1 MAARRDGRLS
11 PVALAFS
18 DIPGWDRDDHAA
30 AWAAFCVTADLS
42 GLAPVATDD
51 AKAAFEAL
59 FEPVEIAAEGTAHFT
74 GYYEPEL
81 QGARE
86 KSARFAYPLYAK
98 PGGIDPYKPWFTR
111 ADIVEGDLLAGLE
124 LVWLDSPIE
133 AFLAQVQGSV
143 RIRFED
149 GGSLRL
155 GYDGKN
161 GHPYRSIGKELVAR
175 GVAPVE
181 EMTPDRIRQWGH
193 ESPGEVQAL
202 LNHNPSFVFF
212 RVLDLPEESG
222 PLGATGRPVS
232 AGRSLAV
239 DPDVVAL
246 GSPVWIDCPGFGQRL
261 MVAQD
266 IGSAIKGAGRGDI
279 FTGSGPQAGRIA
291 GAINTKGRMI
301 ALRRR
306 A

>member
-1 MAARRDGRLS
+1 MALS
-11 PVALAFS
+11 FS

-30 AWAAFCVTADLS
+30 AWAAFSMTADLF
-42 GLAPVATDD
+42 GLAPIETDD
-51 AKAAFEAL
+51 PKAAFEAL
-59 FEPVEIAAEGTAHFT
+59 FDPVEVAAEGDAHFT

-86 KSARFAYPLYAK
+86 KSAGFAYPLYAK
-98 PGGIDPYKPWFTR
+98 PAGIGSDTPWFTR
-111 ADIVEGDLLAGLE
+111 AEIVAGDLLAGQE

-133 AFLAQVQGSV
+133 AFLAQVQGSLRV
-143 RIRFED
+143 RFED
-149 GGSLRL
+149 GSSLRL

-161 GHPYRSIGKELVAR
+161 GQPYRSIGKELVAR
-175 GVAPVE
+175 GVAPVA
-181 EMTPDRIRQWGH
+181 EMTPDRIRQWGREH
-193 ESPGEVQAL
+193 PGEVQGL

-212 RVLDLPEESG
+212 RVLDIPPQTG
-222 PLGATGRPVS
+222 PLGAMGRPVS

-239 DPDVVAL
+239 DPEHVAL

-266 IGSAIKGAGRGDI
+266 VGSAINGAGRGDI
-279 FTGSGPQAGRIA
+279 FVGSGLDAGHIA